1 MKNLTKLCLCLA
13 VATLIGL
20 IAIAIPVPDASAQST
35 VDFCSLGTEGKVIDA
50 KPMNGAASTL
60 TFTFG
65 PRYCA
70 RNVASFKWLVVEME
84 YTHSTKVGNVLLTC
98 TNGRSVATADKTPTT
113 CVGAGTCTTVD
124 GGIFSTAVTAS
135 KNWSM
140 RLGIR
145 GYRAWSCVAS
155 HDGTPTASEILTANA
170 YLTD

>member
-1 MKNLTKLCLCLA
+1 MKRFLFALALTALFCP
-13 VATLIGL
+13 AT
-20 IAIAIPVPDASAQST
+20 ASAQST
-35 VDFCSLGTEGKVIDA
+35 VDFCSLGTEGLVIDA

-65 PRYCA
+65 PRTCA
-70 RNVASFKWLVVEME
+70 RNVASFQWLVIEAE
-84 YTHSTKVGNVLLTC
+84 FTYSSKDGNVVITC

-113 CVGAGTCTTVD
+113 CTGSGTCVTAD
-124 GGIFSTAVTAS
+124 AGIFSTAVSAAN
-135 KNWSM
+135 KKWSV

-155 HDGTPTASEILTANA
+155 HDNTPTASEIFTANA